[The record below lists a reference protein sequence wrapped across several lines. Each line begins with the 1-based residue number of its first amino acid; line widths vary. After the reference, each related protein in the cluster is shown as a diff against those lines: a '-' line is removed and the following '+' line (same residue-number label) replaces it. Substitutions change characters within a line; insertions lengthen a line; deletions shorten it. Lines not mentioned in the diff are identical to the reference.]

1 MRHLVI
7 VHPPLLRCI
16 ALHQKCLVAT
26 TNCCVTGSKTAAA
39 YYCQQSL
46 CVLMMQKPLLDAH
59 QASYTQ
65 HCAVCKTYQ
74 IKDGVNTEIE
84 RHLKKKLCTD
94 PTPWLHKSTLGIFCE
109 GLRIEMHA
117 ALLARRL
124 LPPLSAR
131 SLPCET
137 PARQIRFLQDPLLTR
152 SHPRMTNN
160 IFCRYFQGLLC
171 SLSLRKPI
179 LCNKQ
184 VVWQFDGILYIS
196 SYCHIL
202 ASRNRCVRIISL
214 FGYARVSKSSQS
226 SVVAR

>member
-65 HCAVCKTYQ
+65 RCALCKTYQ

-84 RHLKKKLCTD
+84 SERHLNKN
-94 PTPWLHKSTLGIFCE
+94 F
-109 GLRIEMHA
+109 A
-117 ALLARRL
+117 
-124 LPPLSAR
+124 
-131 SLPCET
+131 
-137 PARQIRFLQDPLLTR
+137 QIRLHDCTSPHWESF
-152 SHPRMTNN
+152 
-160 IFCRYFQGLLC
+160 
-171 SLSLRKPI
+171 
-179 LCNKQ
+179 
-184 VVWQFDGILYIS
+184 
-196 SYCHIL
+196 
-202 ASRNRCVRIISL
+202 VRD
-214 FGYARVSKSSQS
+214 
-226 SVVAR
+226 

>member
-1 MRHLVI
+1 MHSVASEVLGGHHQLLCHWLKNSGLLLPTEPLCSDDAEAFIRRASGIIHAALCI
-7 VHPPLLRCI
+7 VQDISDQRW
-16 ALHQKCLVAT
+16 
-26 TNCCVTGSKTAAA
+26 S
-39 YYCQQSL
+39 
-46 CVLMMQKPLLDAH
+46 
-59 QASYTQ
+59 Q
-65 HCAVCKTYQ
+65 HW
-74 IKDGVNTEIE
+74 DWE
-84 RHLKKKLCTD
+84 RETFEQKLCTD

-137 PARQIRFLQDPLLTR
+137 PSRQIRFLQDPLLTR

-160 IFCRYFQGLLC
+160 IFCRYSQGLLC

-196 SYCHIL
+196 PYCHIL
-202 ASRNRCVRIISL
+202 T
-214 FGYARVSKSSQS
+214 F
-226 SVVAR
+226 

>member
-65 HCAVCKTYQ
+65 RCALCKTYQ

-84 RHLKKKLCTD
+84 SERHLKELCTD

-137 PARQIRFLQDPLLTR
+137 PSRQIRFLQDPLLTR

-160 IFCRYFQGLLC
+160 IFCRYSQLNLIWVKACFVLFHFENPFCAINRLC
-171 SLSLRKPI
+171 DNLMEFCTSLHTAT
-179 LCNKQ
+179 
-184 VVWQFDGILYIS
+184 F
-196 SYCHIL
+196 
-202 ASRNRCVRIISL
+202 
-214 FGYARVSKSSQS
+214 
-226 SVVAR
+226 